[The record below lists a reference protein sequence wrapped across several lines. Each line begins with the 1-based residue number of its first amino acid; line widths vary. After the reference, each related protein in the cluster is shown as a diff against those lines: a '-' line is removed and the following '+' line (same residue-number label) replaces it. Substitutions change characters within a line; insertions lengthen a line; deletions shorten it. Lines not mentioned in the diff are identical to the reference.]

1 MLATATGLGRLAEHL
16 GVIAA
21 ALLAGFA
28 VLAAGRPRL
37 ERARCLAMGLALAA
51 TPILLVAAIWGS
63 PQLHPL
69 RDRPLVGG
77 LAILAALAVVGGLAV
92 LIARRP
98 QALPLLAVAALPFR
112 VPISSGGDTSNLLI
126 PLYVVVAAGT
136 VAQIAALL
144 RRGRRDRG
152 RREHSAAGE
161 PGEPGAPVVDMP
173 GDPGDPGEPGA
184 PVADEPA
191 AGLLEWALVGLVGL
205 YAIQT
210 SYSHDF
216 TKALEQIVFFY
227 VPFALLF
234 VLLRRVRWT
243 GRLLLACLGVLLG
256 LALVFVLVGFVEY
269 SRRELL
275 LNPKV
280 ISANMV
286 ESYFRVNSLFFDP
299 NIYGRFLA
307 IVMLLVTTAM
317 LWARRR
323 REVLAAAL
331 VLAVLWGGL
340 MTSISQSSIAA
351 LLIGLGVLAALRWDT
366 RRTVAVALALALAGG
381 VFVLVAGSSIR
392 VDLSS
397 SKGADQ
403 ATTGRYDLIK
413 GGVDLFAQRPL
424 TGYGAGSFAV
434 EYRSHQRSS
443 TDSAVSA
450 SHTIP
455 ITIAAEQGILGLALY
470 VVLLVA
476 CLRRLFGGGGGG
488 GGGVRGS
495 PARVAIATAF
505 VALVLHTMAYADFL
519 EDPITWT
526 LLGIG
531 AALAAGNRRAP
542 PPGAAPAV
550 GAAGGEAQVA

>member
-1 MLATATGLGRLAEHL
+1 MLAAATGAGRLAEHL
-16 GVIAA
+16 GVIVA

-28 VLAAGRPRL
+28 VLAGGRREL

-51 TPILLVAAIWGS
+51 TPVLLVAAIWDS
-63 PQLHPL
+63 SQLHSL
-69 RDRPLVGG
+69 RHRPLVAGVAVLVG
-77 LAILAALAVVGGLAV
+77 LAAVAGLAVV
-92 LIARRP
+92 ISRRP
-98 QALPLLAVAALPFR
+98 SLLALLAVAALPFR
-112 VPISSGGDTSNLLI
+112 VPISSGGETSNLLI
-126 PLYVVVAAGT
+126 PLYLVVAAGT
-136 VAQIAALL
+136 ISYIAAVL
-144 RRGRRDRG
+144 RGCGQDR
-152 RREHSAAGE
+152 
-161 PGEPGAPVVDMP
+161 
-173 GDPGDPGEPGA
+173 
-184 PVADEPA
+184 DEPRP
-191 AGLLEWALVGLVGL
+191 GLLEWSLVGLVAL
-205 YAIQT
+205 YAVQT

-243 GRLLLACLGVLLG
+243 RRLLLECLAALVG

-307 IVMLLVTTAM
+307 IVMLLVSTTM

-331 VLAVLWGGL
+331 CLAVLWGGL

-351 LLIGLGVLAALRWDT
+351 LLLGLGVLAALRWNT

-381 VFVLVAGSSIR
+381 AFVLFAGSSIR

-434 EYRSHQRSS
+434 EYRSHQGSS

-455 ITIAAEQGILGLALY
+455 ITIAAEQGIFGLALY
-470 VVLLVA
+470 LLLLVA
-476 CLRRLFGGGGGG
+476 CFRRLF

-495 PARVAIATAF
+495 PERVAIATAF
-505 VALVLHTMAYADFL
+505 AALILHTMAYADFL

-531 AALAAGNRRAP
+531 VALAAATSRAP
-542 PPGAAPAV
+542 AAVSLRDPGGPAPLGGSGGV
-550 GAAGGEAQVA
+550 GDPGGPAPLVA

>member
-1 MLATATGLGRLAEHL
+1 MIAAATGAGRLAEHL
-16 GVIAA
+16 GVIVA

-28 VLAAGRPRL
+28 VLAGGRRGL
-37 ERARCLAMGLALAA
+37 ERARCLAMALALAA
-51 TPILLVAAIWGS
+51 TPVLLVAAIWDS
-63 PQLHPL
+63 SQLHSL
-69 RDRPLVGG
+69 RHRPLVAGVAVLVG
-77 LAILAALAVVGGLAV
+77 LAAVAGLAAV
-92 LIARRP
+92 ISRRP
-98 QALPLLAVAALPFR
+98 PLLALLAVAALPFR
-112 VPISSGGDTSNLLI
+112 VPISSGGETSNLLI
-126 PLYVVVAAGT
+126 PLYLVVAAGT
-136 VAQIAALL
+136 ISYIAAVL
-144 RRGRRDRG
+144 RRGGQDRDADG
-152 RREHSAAGE
+152 PEE
-161 PGEPGAPVVDMP
+161 PRP
-173 GDPGDPGEPGA
+173 
-184 PVADEPA
+184 
-191 AGLLEWALVGLVGL
+191 GLLEWSLVGLVAL

-243 GRLLLACLGVLLG
+243 RRLLLECLAVLVA

-307 IVMLLVTTAM
+307 IVMLLVSTAM

-331 VLAVLWGGL
+331 CLAVLWGGL

-351 LLIGLGVLAALRWDT
+351 LLLGLGVLAALRWNT

-381 VFVLVAGSSIR
+381 AFVLFAGSSIR

-434 EYRSHQRSS
+434 EYRSHQGSS

-470 VVLLVA
+470 LVLVVA
-476 CLRRLFGGGGGG
+476 CFRRLFGGA
-488 GGGVRGS
+488 VRGS
-495 PARVAIATAF
+495 PERVAIATAF
-505 VALVLHTMAYADFL
+505 AALILHTMAYADFL

-531 AALAAGNRRAP
+531 AALAGCGLAREPPDAGLAI
-542 PPGAAPAV
+542 GV
-550 GAAGGEAQVA
+550 DAGTGRGTGTAEPQVA

>member
-1 MLATATGLGRLAEHL
+1 MIVAAIAPVRLVEHL
-16 GVIAA
+16 GVIAV

-28 VLAAGRPRL
+28 VLSAGRAQL
-37 ERARCLAMGLALAA
+37 ARARCLAMGLALAA
-51 TPILLVAAIWGS
+51 TPVLLVAAIWSS
-63 PQLHPL
+63 PQLHAF
-69 RDRPLVGG
+69 RHRPVVGV
-77 LAILAALAVVGGLAV
+77 LAVVAALAAVALLGGLV
-92 LIARRP
+92 IRRP
-98 QALPLLAVAALPFR
+98 LALPLLAVAALPFR
-112 VPISSGGDTSNLLI
+112 VPISSGGETSNLLI
-126 PLYVVVAAGT
+126 PLYLVVAAGT
-136 VAQIAALL
+136 VAHIAGVL
-144 RRGRRDRG
+144 RAR
-152 RREHSAAGE
+152 AA
-161 PGEPGAPVVDMP
+161 VD
-173 GDPGDPGEPGA
+173 DDA
-184 PVADEPA
+184 SDEPP
-191 AGLLEWALVGLVGL
+191 AGLLEWSLVALVCL

-210 SYSHDF
+210 TYSHDF
-216 TKALEQIVFFY
+216 TRALEQVVFFY

-243 GRLLLACLGVLLG
+243 GRLLLACLGVLVG

-269 SRRELL
+269 HRRELL

-307 IVMLLVTTAM
+307 IVMLLVATAM
-317 LWARRR
+317 LWGRRR
-323 REVLAAAL
+323 REILLAAG

-351 LLIGLGVLAALRWDT
+351 LLVGLGVLAGLRWDT
-366 RRTVAVALALALAGG
+366 RRTVAVAVGLALAGG

-392 VDLSS
+392 VNLSS

-403 ATTGRYDLIK
+403 ATTGRYDLIR
-413 GGVDLFAQRPL
+413 GGLDLFTQRPL

-434 EYRSHQRSS
+434 EYRAHQDSS

-455 ITIAAEQGILGLALY
+455 ITIAAEQGIVGLALY
-470 VVLLVA
+470 VLVLVA
-476 CLRRLFGGGGGG
+476 CLRRLFGP
-488 GGGVRGS
+488 GVRGS
-495 PARVAIATAF
+495 PARIGIATAF

-531 AALAAGNRRAP
+531 AALAAATRP
-542 PPGAAPAV
+542 PPGAPAGV
-550 GAAGGEAQVA
+550 EAGAAQPQVA